1 MKKVLIGVLIV
12 VVVLVGGAVAAV
24 PFIERQAAAQ
34 IKADMARDGTQ
45 VETVA
50 VGLFDRRITLTNLR
64 GKSRGEITISHWEAS
79 GIAWPLDE
87 LIQGRTPAS
96 GLRLGDPLQA
106 KRLEVRDLR
115 MVDNGV
121 SWSVGSLSVD
131 DFDLAR
137 YDPQLAGP
145 SSFASLAA
153 RIGSAMTMGRLEQK
167 DTAISDTDGGRGAIA
182 SLTIQRYDKGLVGSI
197 AMTGLSMSPKASK
210 DSTFTLADFSLDK
223 LDLRRTFR
231 AIGAPTWRP
240 GMPIGRVDL
249 GAGNISGFGG
259 EAMAR
264 YGMSLDRISSESR
277 TTGDNVKHSRM
288 RIEGFVIA
296 PPPRGIETLQMR
308 IVLQAM
314 GLKDLRLGLDCNG
327 SEDRGKAEV
336 TVERCAVNGP
346 ELGEID
352 FSTKLVGADAD
363 FWRAVDDGDNAALLR
378 TKAGLSGARL
388 VIADRGLVERSLK
401 AVATTSGQPLA
412 AVRAGVAQQIRRY
425 QPPDVLITED
435 MTKLL
440 DTVARFIETGGTLT
454 IEAKPDAP
462 LGVDKLAYFMQ
473 PGPDL
478 VRMLGLK
485 ATLTK

>member
-1 MKKVLIGVLIV
+1 VKKILIGLLIV

-24 PFIERQAAAQ
+24 PFIEREAAAQ
-34 IKADMARDGTQ
+34 IKADLARDGTQ
-45 VETVA
+45 VETVE
-50 VGLFDRRITLTNLR
+50 VGLFDRRIAMTNLSGSR
-64 GKSRGEITISHWEAS
+64 TGKITIAHWEAS
-79 GIAWPLDE
+79 GIAWPLRE

-106 KRLEVRDLR
+106 KRLQVRDMR
-115 MVDNGV
+115 MTEHAVN
-121 SWSVGSLSVD
+121 WSVGSLSIE

-137 YDPQLAGP
+137 YDPVITGP
-145 SSFASLAA
+145 NQFSNLAA
-153 RIGSAMTMGRLEQK
+153 RIGVALTMGRLEQK
-167 DTAISDTDGGRGAIA
+167 DTAISDSDGARGSVA
-182 SLTIQRYDKGLVGSI
+182 SLIVHRYDKGLVGSI
-197 AMTGLSMSPKASK
+197 AVSSFSISPKASK
-210 DSTFTLADFSLDK
+210 NPVFTLADFSLTG

-231 AIGAPTWRP
+231 SIGAPSWRP

-249 GAGNISGFGG
+249 AASNISGFGG
-259 EAMAR
+259 EAM
-264 YGMSLDRISSESR
+264 SLGRITSESR
-277 TTGDNVKHSRM
+277 REGDKVMHSSM

-314 GLKDLRLGLDCNG
+314 GLKDLRLGFDCKG

-336 TVERCAVNGP
+336 TVERCVVNGQ

-352 FSTKLVGADAD
+352 LSTKLVGADAD
-363 FWRAVDDGDNAALLR
+363 FWRAVDEGDGMALLR
-378 TKAGLSGARL
+378 TRAGLSGAKL

-412 AVRAGVAQQIRRY
+412 AVRAGFAQEIRRY
-425 QPPDVLITED
+425 QPADILITED

-462 LGVDKLAYFMQ
+462 LGIDKLAYFST

-478 VRMLGLK
+478 VRILGLK